1 MDIGQNFVMLIEQI
15 IKIFTAFFNKTLILA
30 CSAQIASMGAKFV
43 INSIKNGKI
52 TVKEMASYGGMPSSH
67 TTFIMAYVFGVAL
80 DPKIGWTS
88 EILTFGIVVSAMILM
103 DTIRFRGTV
112 DKINEQTRKLLE
124 KTGNADIIM
133 PKYIAHKGSE
143 VIGGI
148 IFAFLYTF
156 TFYLFFYNLFP

>member
-1 MDIGQNFVMLIEQI
+1 MDIGQNFALLIEQI
-15 IKIFTAFFNKTLILA
+15 TKLFTAFFNKTLILA
-30 CSAQIASMGAKFV
+30 CSAQLASMVAKF
-43 INSIKNGKI
+43 IISSIKNKKI
-52 TVKEMASYGGMPSSH
+52 AVKEMATYGGMPSSH

-88 EILTFGIVVSAMILM
+88 EIFTFGIVVSAMILM
-103 DTIRFRGTV
+103 DAIRFRGTV

-124 KTGNADIIM
+124 RTGNTDIIM
-133 PKYIAHKGSE
+133 PKYIAHKASE
-143 VIGGI
+143 VVGGV